1 MAPKKTKQRN
11 NPTRDSSRAN
21 ASAKSAK
28 RQGASAKRPKG
39 KASHALRCGKA
50 IRGTKRMSAAQRK
63 RARRSIALKTLACV
77 VVLGLC
83 LALALVVG
91 NQDYQATAIG
101 WTPFIACA
109 AAILG
114 AFFYLQVLRRGLVM
128 YEKTNLGSCE
138 RGRDVKFTVRFR
150 NSTPLFFFRI
160 EAYFFVADLYGATVS
175 EAMTTIALSPFEKYD
190 MDFTTRF
197 DHIGTYAAGLDRV
210 VLTDYLRLFTV
221 TLAGPHRSN
230 VQVTPRLIPIER
242 IEFSNEATLETTKA
256 LKTTFSDSLDYAGV
270 RDYSPGDPLKTIH
283 WKLSARTDHYFTRLY
298 EAYTNPGVA
307 VLLDFYG
314 PGKTT
319 HELMSMFDC
328 VVETA
333 FSVAQYAREQGMET
347 EIHFCDRRG
356 ERVRIASWRKSDLP
370 KIVSEMPRFSND
382 PKMQIGALDLVR
394 QQAMSQYGQNNLAV
408 CTANIGSEMIS
419 AVIDAKMRHRDPIVF
434 AVAPHGLEGRDK
446 DRWAAPLARLD
457 EAGIGYVVLT
467 RAEDLKGVRA

>member
-1 MAPKKTKQRN
+1 MAPKTTKQSET
-11 NPTRDSSRAN
+11 PTRDPAQ
-21 ASAKSAK
+21 AKAATK
-28 RQGASAKRPKG
+28 RRSASAKRRKA
-39 KASHALRCGKA
+39 KASHVRRGKA
-50 IRGTKRMSAAQRK
+50 IRGAQRMSAAQRK
-63 RARRSIALKTLACV
+63 RARRSIALKALACV

-128 YEKTNLGSCE
+128 YEKTNLSSCE

-160 EAYFFVADLYGATVS
+160 EAYFFVADLYGSKVS

-197 DHIGTYAAGLDRV
+197 EHIGTYAAGLDRV

-221 TLAGPHRSN
+221 TLAGPHRTS
-230 VQVTPRLIPIER
+230 VQVTPRLVPIER

-298 EAYTNPGVA
+298 EAFSNPGVA

-314 PGKTT
+314 PGKSAN
-319 HELMSMFDC
+319 ELMAMFDC

-347 EIHFCDRRG
+347 EIHFCDRHG

-370 KIVSEMPRFSND
+370 KIVSQMPRFSND
-382 PKMQIGALDLVR
+382 AKMQIGALDLVK
-394 QQAMSQYGQNNLAV
+394 QQAMSQYGQNNLAI
-408 CTANIGSEMIS
+408 CTANIGPEMIS
-419 AVIDAKMRHRDPIVF
+419 AVIDVKMRHREPILF
-434 AVAPHGLEGRDK
+434 AVAPRGLEGRDK

-467 RAEDLKGVRA
+467 SADELKGVRA